1 MVHIVSLALKDQN
14 PYFQYDLSLS
24 QIGNDPLPSYVSLAK
39 MMNEVTE
46 KPTVNRISV
55 PSQIPTPSSRRF
67 RAIRVRLNSFAARA
81 RFWSAS

>member
-14 PYFQYDLSLS
+14 PYAQYDLSLS
-24 QIGNDPLPSYVSLAK
+24 QIGNDPPPSCISLAK
-39 MMNEVTE
+39 KVNKATE
-46 KPTVNRISV
+46 KPTVNRISD

-81 RFWSAS
+81 RFWSDS